1 MTNSMN
7 NMLEKISDALK
18 PLKMMVPADRQIAC
32 VVRPGEVHKALA
44 YLKSAGFT
52 QLSILT
58 CVDWIEDGEFELVYV
73 LMNWEEGAHLQLRT
87 RIEREKP
94 VFSTVT
100 NIYPGAR
107 FYEREV
113 HEFFGVEFA
122 GNEDSY
128 KPLFL
133 ERWDAI
139 PPLRKDFDPQ
149 AYSDSKFP
157 MRDRDKVFKSK
168 IGGIDDE
175 RS

>member
-1 MTNSMN
+1 MN
-7 NMLEKISDALK
+7 KLIDEIRVTLK
-18 PLKMMVPADRQIAC
+18 PLEILVPADRQIAC
-32 VVRPGEVHKALA
+32 IVEPGEVHRALA
-44 YLKSAGFT
+44 YLKSSGFA

-58 CVDWIEDGEFELVYV
+58 CVDWIEDGEFELVYI
-73 LMNWEEGAHLQLRT
+73 LMNWNEGIHVQLRA
-87 RIEREKP
+87 RIDRNEP
-94 VFSTVT
+94 VFNTIT
-100 NIYPGAR
+100 HIYPGAR
-107 FYEREV
+107 YYEREV
-113 HEFFGVEFA
+113 HEFFGIEFK

-157 MRDRDKVFKSK
+157 MRDRDRVFKSR
-168 IGGIDDE
+168 IGGTEDE